1 MSAPRS
7 TTMPT
12 VGHRECQAA
21 YWHEAS
27 PEEKEE
33 TCHTGNYQST
43 ELVNSNNLL
52 MPPVKDGTTPEPDIP
67 VAAADDE
74 VYGFESILSHRKS
87 RGGHYRFRVKWNT
100 GEITSEPDK
109 YLKEDDPTTFG
120 EYLRSTGLSRLKRFS
135 WVNNLPDDP
144 TEASPETKEETR
156 HNYGSTELVHAKT
169 RVYIPITC
177 MPTSTP
183 ISVGSKSQGNSDPK
197 QTKSKVASK
206 SKLPSK
212 IFISHNRSN
221 KSTIVTPASA
231 GYGTHSYRPY
241 RRKKFKSI
249 NEAEEW
255 ADARD
260 GGLWVHKK
268 KVHKKKQIQTGI
280 PKEISVHLPVNSAAA
295 SPKPPAEAD
304 VAAGTSSD
312 ILDDAAGTSS
322 DILSWVEI

>member
-1 MSAPRS
+1 
-7 TTMPT
+7 
-12 VGHRECQAA
+12 
-21 YWHEAS
+21 
-27 PEEKEE
+27 
-33 TCHTGNYQST
+33 
-43 ELVNSNNLL
+43 
-52 MPPVKDGTTPEPDIP
+52 MPPVQDDTTPEPDIP
-67 VAAADDE
+67 VAADDE
-74 VYGFESILSHRKS
+74 VYGFESILSHCKI
-87 RGGHYRFRVKWNT
+87 RGGQYRFQVKWNT

-135 WVNNLPDDP
+135 WANTCDLSDDP
-144 TEASPETKEETR
+144 SEASPEEKEETR
-156 HNYGSTELVHAKT
+156 HNYESTELVHAKKC
-169 RVYIPITC
+169 VYIPI

-197 QTKSKVASK
+197 QTKPKVVSK

-249 NEAEEW
+249 KEAEEW

-268 KVHKKKQIQTGI
+268 KTGI
-280 PKEISVHLPVNSAAA
+280 PKEIFVHPPVDSAAIC
-295 SPKPPAEAD
+295 PKPPAEAD
-304 VAAGTSSD
+304 VAAGTCTSSD
-312 ILDDAAGTSS
+312 ILPSDVAAGTSS
-322 DILSWVEI
+322 DILSWCEI

>member
-1 MSAPRS
+1 
-7 TTMPT
+7 
-12 VGHRECQAA
+12 
-21 YWHEAS
+21 
-27 PEEKEE
+27 
-33 TCHTGNYQST
+33 
-43 ELVNSNNLL
+43 
-52 MPPVKDGTTPEPDIP
+52 MPPVQDDTTPEPDIP
-67 VAAADDE
+67 VAADDE
-74 VYGFESILSHRKS
+74 VYGFESILSHCKI
-87 RGGHYRFRVKWNT
+87 RGGQYRFQVKWNT

-249 NEAEEW
+249 KEAEEW

-268 KVHKKKQIQTGI
+268 KTGI
-280 PKEISVHLPVNSAAA
+280 PKEIFVHPPVDSAAIC
-295 SPKPPAEAD
+295 PKPPAEAD
-304 VAAGTSSD
+304 VAAGTCTSSD
-312 ILDDAAGTSS
+312 ILPSDVAAGTSS
-322 DILSWVEI
+322 DILSWCEI